1 MGTSNEKPKSP
12 APERGDPD
20 KQSRPSDPG
29 AISRAIAKLRPY
41 LLHIANQSIDQ
52 DLQSKAG
59 ASDLVND
66 TLLDAHQISEKFEGR
81 TDGEMRA
88 WLKTAL
94 HHKILNYLRL
104 YRLDADHKT
113 GREVPIDTTSTGGG
127 GTFSPIE
134 STLSPS
140 GQAIRKEQ
148 EEWINL
154 ALGRLEER
162 DRQVVIWRN
171 HENQPFEEIGRR
183 LGGSD
188 EMARKVWTRAL
199 LKLRDELGEPPD
211 FVSDIRREA

>member
-1 MGTSNEKPKSP
+1 MGTSIEKLESTL
-12 APERGDPD
+12 PD
-20 KQSRPSDPG
+20 MGGQDKKLGPSDAG

-41 LLHIANQSIDQ
+41 LLHIANKSMDR

-66 TLLDAHQISEKFEGR
+66 TLLAAHQIPEKFEGR
-81 TDGEMRA
+81 SDREMRA

-104 YRLDADHKT
+104 YRLNAANKT
-113 GREVPIDTTSTGGG
+113 GREVSIDATSTDGGA
-127 GTFSPIE
+127 TFSPIE

-148 EEWINL
+148 EAWVNL

-183 LGGSD
+183 LGGSE
-188 EMARKVWTRAL
+188 EMARKVWARAL
-199 LKLRDELGEPPD
+199 VKLRDELGEPPD
-211 FVSDIRREA
+211 SVSDLKRGA